1 MTNLGYTEKV
11 LDHFKN
17 PRNPGRIEDADVTAR
32 VGSAACGDMVQ
43 LYMKVNPDTEVIE
56 DIKFESF
63 GCAAN
68 IASTSATTELAKGK
82 TLEEARGIHFK
93 DVVEELGGLPKQK
106 VHCAQLATSGLK
118 AAIMK
123 YEAIK
128 GKRSIDEDFVRR
140 MMTGVLDPA
149 KGLNIVAAKR
159 VDGIE
164 VEGRRV
170 RVVLSQDLDPETRA
184 TMAQDVVGALSG
196 LDLEVSVE
204 GAPGSGEMAPDK

>member
-1 MTNLGYTEKV
+1 LMMSNLGYTEKV
-11 LDHFKN
+11 LDHFRN
-17 PRNPGRIEDADVTAR
+17 PRNPGRIEDADVTTK

-43 LYMKVNPDTEVIE
+43 LYLKVNPDTEVIE

-82 TLEEARGIHFK
+82 TLEEAKKVHFK
-93 DVVEELGGLPKQK
+93 DVVEELGGLPKHK
-106 VHCAQLATSGLK
+106 VHCAMLATSGLK

-123 YEAIK
+123 YEAK
-128 GKRSIDEDFVRR
+128 RGKRTVDEDFVKR

-159 VDGIE
+159 VDRIE
-164 VEGRRV
+164 VEGKKV
-170 RVVLSQDLDPETRA
+170 RVVLSKDLDDDTRA
-184 TMAQDVVGALSG
+184 TMAEDILSALTG

-204 GAPGSGEMAPDK
+204 

>member
-17 PRNPGRIEDADVTAR
+17 PRNPGRIEDADVTAK

-43 LYMKVNPDTEVIE
+43 LYMKVDPDTEVIE

-68 IASTSATTELAKGK
+68 IASTSVTTELAKGK
-82 TLEEARGIHFK
+82 TLEEAKGVHFK
-93 DVVEELGGLPKQK
+93 DVVEELGGLPKHK

-123 YEAIK
+123 YEAK
-128 GKRSIDEDFVRR
+128 MGRRAIDEDFVRR

-159 VDGIE
+159 VDLIDVDGKK
-164 VEGRRV
+164 V
-170 RVVLSQDLDPETRA
+170 RVVLSKELDPETRA
-184 TMAQDVVGALSG
+184 TMAEDVDGALSG

-204 GAPGSGEMAPDK
+204 

>member
-1 MTNLGYTEKV
+1 M
-11 LDHFKN
+11 H
-17 PRNPGRIEDADVTAR
+17 
-32 VGSAACGDMVQ
+32 
-43 LYMKVNPDTEVIE
+43 
-56 DIKFESF
+56 
-63 GCAAN
+63 
-68 IASTSATTELAKGK
+68 
-82 TLEEARGIHFK
+82 
-93 DVVEELGGLPKQK
+93 K
-106 VHCAQLATSGLK
+106 VHCPQLATSGLK

-204 GAPGSGEMAPDK
+204 GAPGSGDMPQDKRTV

>member
-1 MTNLGYTEKV
+1 MSNLGYTEKV

-17 PRNPGRIEDADVTAR
+17 PRNPGRIEDADVTAK

-43 LYMKVNPDTEVIE
+43 LYLKVNPDTEVID

-68 IASTSATTELAKGK
+68 IASTSVTTELAKGK
-82 TLEEARGIHFK
+82 TLEEAKGVHFK
-93 DVVEELGGLPKQK
+93 DVVEELGGLPKHK
-106 VHCAQLATSGLK
+106 VHCAKLATSGLK

-123 YEAIK
+123 YEAK
-128 GKRSIDEDFVRR
+128 VGKRTVDEDFVRR

-159 VDGIE
+159 VDLIE
-164 VEGRRV
+164 VEGKRV
-170 RVVLSQDLDPETRA
+170 RVVLSKDLDEETRA
-184 TMAQDVVGALSG
+184 TMAEDVTEALSG
-196 LDLEVSVE
+196 LDLDVSVE
-204 GAPGSGEMAPDK
+204 

>member
-17 PRNPGRIEDADVTAR
+17 PRNAGRIEDADVTTK

-68 IASTSATTELAKGK
+68 IASTSVTTELAKGK
-82 TLEEARGIHFK
+82 TLEEAREVHFK
-93 DVVEELGGLPKQK
+93 DVVAELGGLPKHK
-106 VHCAQLATSGLK
+106 VHCAMLATSGLK

-123 YEAIK
+123 YEAK
-128 GKRSIDEDFVRR
+128 AGKRAVDEDFVKR

-149 KGLNIVAAKR
+149 QGLNIVAAKR
-159 VDGIE
+159 VEDIE
-164 VEGRRV
+164 VEGKKV
-170 RVVLSQDLDPETRA
+170 RVVLSKELDPETRA
-184 TMAQDVVGALSG
+184 TMAEDVAAALSR

-204 GAPGSGEMAPDK
+204 

>member
-1 MTNLGYTEKV
+1 MANLGYTEKV

-17 PRNPGRIEDADVTAR
+17 PRNPGRIEDADVTAK

-43 LYMKVNPDTEVIE
+43 LYLKVNPDTEVID

-68 IASTSATTELAKGK
+68 IASTSVTTELAKGK
-82 TLEEARGIHFK
+82 TLEEAKNVRFK
-93 DVVEELGGLPKQK
+93 DVVEELGGLPKHK

-123 YEAIK
+123 YEAK
-128 GKRSIDEDFVRR
+128 VGKRTVDEDFVKR

-159 VDGIE
+159 VDLIE
-164 VEGRRV
+164 VDGKRV
-170 RVVLSQDLDPETRA
+170 RVVLSKELDPETRA
-184 TMAQDVVGALSG
+184 TMAEDVAGALSG

-204 GAPGSGEMAPDK
+204 

>member
-1 MTNLGYTEKV
+1 MANLGYTEKV

-17 PRNPGRIEDADVTAR
+17 PRNPGRIEDADVTAK

-43 LYMKVNPDTEVIE
+43 LYMKVDPDTEVIE

-68 IASTSATTELAKGK
+68 IASTSVTTELAKGK
-82 TLEEARGIHFK
+82 TLEEAKGVHFK
-93 DVVEELGGLPKQK
+93 DVVEELGGLPKHK

-123 YEAIK
+123 YEAK
-128 GKRSIDEDFVRR
+128 MGRRAVDEDFVKR

-159 VDGIE
+159 VDLIE
-164 VEGRRV
+164 VDGKKV
-170 RVVLSQDLDPETRA
+170 RVVLSRELDPETRA
-184 TMAQDVVGALSG
+184 AMAEDVAGALSG

-204 GAPGSGEMAPDK
+204 

>member
-1 MTNLGYTEKV
+1 MIMTNLGYTEKV

-17 PRNPGRIEDADVTAR
+17 PRNPGRIEDADVTTK

-43 LYMKVNPDTEVIE
+43 LYLKVNPDTEVIE

-68 IASTSATTELAKGK
+68 IASTSVTTELAKGK
-82 TLEEARGIHFK
+82 TLEEAKNVHFK
-93 DVVEELGGLPKQK
+93 DVVEELGGLPKHK

-123 YEAIK
+123 YEAIV
-128 GKRSIDEDFVRR
+128 GKRAVDEDFVKR

-159 VDGIE
+159 VDLIE
-164 VEGRRV
+164 VEGKRV
-170 RVVLSQDLDPETRA
+170 RVVLSKDLDPEMRA
-184 TMAQDVVGALSG
+184 TMAEDVAGALSG

-204 GAPGSGEMAPDK
+204 

>member
-1 MTNLGYTEKV
+1 
-11 LDHFKN
+11 
-17 PRNPGRIEDADVTAR
+17 ADVTAK

-43 LYMKVNPDTEVIE
+43 LYMKVDPDTEVIE

-68 IASTSATTELAKGK
+68 IASTSVTTELAKGK
-82 TLEEARGIHFK
+82 TLEEAKGVHFK
-93 DVVEELGGLPKQK
+93 DVVEELGGLPKHK

-123 YEAIK
+123 YEAK
-128 GKRSIDEDFVRR
+128 MGRRAVDEDFVKR

-159 VDGIE
+159 VDLIE
-164 VEGRRV
+164 VDGKKV
-170 RVVLSQDLDPETRA
+170 RVVLSKELDPETRA
-184 TMAQDVVGALSG
+184 TMAEDVAGALSG

-204 GAPGSGEMAPDK
+204 

>member
-1 MTNLGYTEKV
+1 MANLGYTEKV

-17 PRNPGRIEDADVTAR
+17 PRNPGRIEDADVTAK

-43 LYMKVNPDTEVIE
+43 LYMKVDPDTEVIE

-68 IASTSATTELAKGK
+68 IASTSVTTELAKGK
-82 TLEEARGIHFK
+82 TLEEAKGVHFK
-93 DVVEELGGLPKQK
+93 DVVEELGGLPKHK

-123 YEAIK
+123 YEAK
-128 GKRSIDEDFVRR
+128 MGRRAVDEDFVKR

-159 VDGIE
+159 VDLIE
-164 VEGRRV
+164 VDGKKV
-170 RVVLSQDLDPETRA
+170 RVVLSKELDPETRA
-184 TMAQDVVGALSG
+184 TMAEDVAGALSG

-204 GAPGSGEMAPDK
+204 

>member
-17 PRNPGRIEDADVTAR
+17 PRNPGRIEDADVTAK

-43 LYMKVNPDTEVIE
+43 LYLKVNPDTEVID

-68 IASTSATTELAKGK
+68 IASTSVTTELAKGK
-82 TLEEARGIHFK
+82 TLEEAKGVHFK
-93 DVVEELGGLPKQK
+93 DVVEELGGLPKHK
-106 VHCAQLATSGLK
+106 VHCAKLATSGLK

-123 YEAIK
+123 YEAK
-128 GKRSIDEDFVRR
+128 VGKRTVDEDFVRR

-159 VDGIE
+159 VDLIE
-164 VEGRRV
+164 VEGKRV
-170 RVVLSQDLDPETRA
+170 RVVLSKDLDEETRA
-184 TMAQDVVGALSG
+184 TMAEDVTEALSG
-196 LDLEVSVE
+196 LDLDVSVE
-204 GAPGSGEMAPDK
+204 

>member
-1 MTNLGYTEKV
+1 MMTNLGYTEKV

-17 PRNPGRIEDADVTAR
+17 PRNPGRIEDADVTAK

-43 LYMKVNPDTEVIE
+43 LYLKINPDTEVIE

-68 IASTSATTELAKGK
+68 IASTSVTTELAKGK
-82 TLEEARGIHFK
+82 TLEEAKEVHFK
-93 DVVEELGGLPKQK
+93 HVVEELGGLPKHK
-106 VHCAQLATSGLK
+106 VHCAQLATAGLK

-123 YEAIK
+123 YEAK
-128 GKRSIDEDFVRR
+128 AGKRAVDEDFVKR

-159 VDGIE
+159 VEKIE
-164 VEGRRV
+164 VDEKRV
-170 RVVLSQDLDPETRA
+170 SVVLSKELDPETRA
-184 TMAQDVVGALSG
+184 TMAEDVTEALTG

-204 GAPGSGEMAPDK
+204 

>member
-17 PRNPGRIEDADVTAR
+17 PRNPGRIEDADVTAK

-43 LYMKVNPDTEVIE
+43 LYLKVDPDTEVID

-68 IASTSATTELAKGK
+68 IASTSVTTELAKGK
-82 TLEEARGIHFK
+82 TLEEAKGVHFK
-93 DVVEELGGLPKQK
+93 DVVEELGGLPKHK

-123 YEAIK
+123 YEAK
-128 GKRSIDEDFVRR
+128 RGKRAVDEDFVRR

-159 VDGIE
+159 VDLIE

-170 RVVLSQDLDPETRA
+170 RVVLSKEIDPETRA
-184 TMAQDVVGALSG
+184 TMAEDVAGALSG

-204 GAPGSGEMAPDK
+204 

>member
-17 PRNPGRIEDADVTAR
+17 PRNPGRIEDADVTAK

-43 LYMKVNPDTEVIE
+43 LYMKVNPDTEVID

-68 IASTSATTELAKGK
+68 IASTSVTTELAKGK
-82 TLEEARGIHFK
+82 TLEEAKGVHFK
-93 DVVEELGGLPKQK
+93 DVVEELGGLPKHK

-123 YEAIK
+123 YEAK
-128 GKRSIDEDFVRR
+128 MGRRAVDEDFVKR

-159 VDGIE
+159 VDLIE
-164 VEGRRV
+164 VDGKKV
-170 RVVLSQDLDPETRA
+170 RVVLSKDLDPETRA
-184 TMAQDVVGALSG
+184 TMAEDVAGALSG

-204 GAPGSGEMAPDK
+204 